1 MKIKISSFSWNL
13 DIEFFL
19 DWVYKVEKFFD
30 MTYVPEEKHVKF
42 VAYKLNREAAG
53 LWNRLQVTRR
63 CQGKPPRM
71 TWRRM
76 KQVLQ
81 GIFLLPDYQQ
91 ILYNQFEQCKLGTKT
106 VAAYTEEFYRLSLR
120 CKLSMMDEQQ
130 MAKYINGLKYPI
142 QECMILHDVFSVD
155 EAPQ

>member
-1 MKIKISSFSWNL
+1 MANPILTEEEDFLFSNHDRRKGDSKSSEYRMKIKISSFSWNL
-13 DIEFFL
+13 DIESFL

-81 GIFLLPDYQQ
+81 GIFLSPDYQ
-91 ILYNQFEQCKLGTKT
+91 
-106 VAAYTEEFYRLSLR
+106 
-120 CKLSMMDEQQ
+120 
-130 MAKYINGLKYPI
+130 
-142 QECMILHDVFSVD
+142 
-155 EAPQ
+155 